1 MYTII
6 SISIAWQQMYQA
18 NQVLTTFADI
28 TMTTPQYV
36 LFTHVSIED
45 IFNTNICIIF
55 SSLILHSLILHGFI
69 FLSCTIYNYNLL
81 LLNLIYIHKA
91 CYSDFGQLK
100 RCNMSCMYYKCI

>member
-28 TMTTPQYV
+28 IMTTPQYV

-55 SSLILHSLILHGFI
+55 ISLILILH
-69 FLSCTIYNYNLL
+69 Y
-81 LLNLIYIHKA
+81 YIH
-91 CYSDFGQLK
+91 L
-100 RCNMSCMYYKCI
+100 YYMDLYF